1 MAHARRLLFGTTTT
15 LTLAALALAAA
26 ALPAAAAPGD
36 VHRVAAERA
45 NLRAGPS
52 DTTNVRGQLGRGD
65 QLIELARD
73 GDWYGVRVERT
84 GEEGWIFGDLVERV
98 SQSTLLGASEAAR
111 TAGFLELSENFDKA
125 LRGITS
131 RLGYPMVERVSQGEG
146 GTLRVTANRDWL
158 RDTSR
163 DAHLMAALAVYQM
176 WKNHQNNGPVRV
188 VLLDGDQPYV
198 TLADESDGP
207 RVLLATE
214 TDG

>member
-1 MAHARRLLFGTTTT
+1 MAPAARRLLLATTAT
-15 LTLAALALAAA
+15 AALALTA

-36 VHRVAAERA
+36 VHRVSAERA

-65 QLIELARD
+65 QLVELARE

-111 TAGFLELSENFDKA
+111 SAGFLELSENFDKA
-125 LRGITS
+125 LRGVAG
-131 RLGYPMVERVSQGEG
+131 RLGRPMAERVSQGEG
-146 GTLRVTANRDWL
+146 GTLRVTADRDWL

-188 VLLDGDQPYV
+188 VLLDGERPYV
-198 TLADESDGP
+198 TIADEAEGP
-207 RVLLATE
+207 RVALAAE